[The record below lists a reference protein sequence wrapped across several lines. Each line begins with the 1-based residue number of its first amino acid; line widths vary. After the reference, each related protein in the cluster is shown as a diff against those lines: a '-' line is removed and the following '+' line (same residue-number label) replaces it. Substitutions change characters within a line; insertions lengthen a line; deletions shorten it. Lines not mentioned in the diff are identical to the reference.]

1 MFSTPGGKII
11 TKQMVVNTPLNLAE
25 KIYKPSLIVLDRRGI
40 DMILEMGWMKTH
52 KALLDTAA
60 RVIHLDSPV
69 HGMVALQL
77 SLSLVAS
84 SSVYHI
90 TV

>member
-25 KIYKPSLIVLDRRGI
+25 KIYKPSLIVLDCRGI

-77 SLSLVAS
+77 SLSLVAP